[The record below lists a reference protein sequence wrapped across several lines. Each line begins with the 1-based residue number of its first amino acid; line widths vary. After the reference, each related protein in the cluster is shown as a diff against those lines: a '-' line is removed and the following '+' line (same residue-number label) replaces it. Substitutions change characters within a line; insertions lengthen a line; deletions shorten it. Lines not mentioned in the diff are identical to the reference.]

1 MNEKGSISSPGRI
14 CLFGEH
20 QDYLGLPVIPMAINK
35 RLKLNYQLKKNPSH
49 VSFSSQQLHHVENM
63 SYDQKPV
70 LGGSNFDY
78 LLAVYTYFWNQMER
92 KPISE
97 LIIDSEIPIRG
108 GLSSS
113 AALLVATTFLF
124 NTILNLKHTPE
135 ELAEIAY
142 FCEHEILGVSCGR
155 MDQYSSSLG
164 GIFYM
169 TSDTNPTIVPLKF
182 TSEAFF
188 VIGNSNIERKADLPL
203 KTVQK
208 SIFQGLRILKNHN
221 LTDLNSRDINA
232 GNLAKHQ
239 KNKLK
244 GIIGVRNNTQK
255 ALDELKKNK
264 QDLEYIGSLLSE
276 QQNFLKNNYGV
287 SHLKLDKMCEIS
299 KKNGALGAK
308 LTGAGFGG
316 CMFALCADK
325 DIALRIRDE
334 LQTFG
339 TAFITKIDSGV
350 RRD

>member
-49 VSFSSQQLHHVENM
+49 VSFSSQQLNHVENM

-70 LGGSNFDY
+70 LVGSNFDY
-78 LLAVYTYFWNQMER
+78 LLAVYIYFWDQMEH
-92 KPISE
+92 KLISK
-97 LIIDSEIPIRG
+97 LVIDSEIPIRA

-124 NTILNLKHTPE
+124 NDILNLKYTPE
-135 ELAEIAY
+135 EQAEIAY

-155 MDQYSSSLG
+155 MDQYASSLG

-169 TSDTNPTIVPLKF
+169 TSDGNPTIVPLKF
-182 TSEAFF
+182 TNEAFF

-221 LTDLNSRDINA
+221 LTELNSRDIDIA
-232 GNLAKHQ
+232 NLTKHQ

-244 GIIGVRNNTQK
+244 GVIGVRDNTQN
-255 ALDELKKNK
+255 ALAELKKNK

-276 QQNFLKNNYGV
+276 QQNFLKNNYKV
-287 SHLKLDKMCEIS
+287 SHLILDKMCEIS
-299 KKNGALGAK
+299 EKKGALGAK

-334 LQTFG
+334 LQTIG
-339 TAFITKIDSGV
+339 TSFITKIDSGV
-350 RRD
+350 SKD

>member
-35 RLKLNYQLKKNPSH
+35 RLKLNYQLKKKPSH
-49 VSFSSQQLHHVENM
+49 VSISSYQVNHAENM

-70 LGGSNFDY
+70 LIGSCYDY
-78 LLAVYTYFWNQMER
+78 LRAVYMYFWDQMDHY
-92 KPISE
+92 PISK
-97 LIIDSEIPIRG
+97 LKIDSKIPIRA

-124 NTILNLKHTPE
+124 NAILNLKYTYK

-142 FCEHEILGVSCGR
+142 HCEHEILGVSCGR
-155 MDQYSSSLG
+155 MDQYASSLG

-169 TSDTNPTIVPLKF
+169 TSDVNPTIVPLNLNDK
-182 TSEAFF
+182 AFF

-208 SIFQGLRILKNHN
+208 SIFQGLCILKNSN
-221 LTDLNSRDINA
+221 LIDLNSREIEA
-232 GNLAKHQ
+232 GNLTKLQ

-244 GIIGVRNNTQK
+244 GVIGVRNNTQK

-264 QDLEYIGSLLSE
+264 PDLAYIGALLSK
-276 QQNFLKNNYGV
+276 QQNYLKTNYGV
-287 SHLKLDKMCEIS
+287 SHPKLNKMCEIAE
-299 KKNGALGAK
+299 KCGALGAK

-325 DIALRIRDE
+325 TIALRVRDE
-334 LQTFG
+334 LQKIG
-339 TAFITKIDSGV
+339 ISFITKIDSGV
-350 RRD
+350 RED